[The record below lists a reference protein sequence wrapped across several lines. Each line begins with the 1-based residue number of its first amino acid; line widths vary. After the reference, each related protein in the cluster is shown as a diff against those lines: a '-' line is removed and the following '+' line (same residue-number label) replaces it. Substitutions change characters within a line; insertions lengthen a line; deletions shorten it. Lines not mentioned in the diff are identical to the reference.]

1 MTQTTPLTSVQ
12 PAASSS
18 PSNSEAA
25 SRLAGEALTLAYI
38 GVIAMVASATGAA
51 YVLFPELGAL
61 SHDVLTRP
69 RGRWASAPLMLAL
82 TPTVTAL
89 LGTIV
94 TRTLPYGFA
103 SVLIAVAGAVTIIR
117 IMRSAVAPA
126 ISAGLLPLVLGV
138 TSWWYPPGVLFGS
151 ALLALISIPWRR
163 RALALG
169 ATLSATP
176 PAAASSATYHGRAAP
191 PPGAAIRTGALLAFV
206 MLAFACVKLT
216 GERFILFPPLVVIT
230 YEMLR
235 DPAECP
241 WVGAALRLPFACL
254 LTAAGGL
261 LFERAIPFVPLAAIL
276 SMGWGIGTLRIF
288 RLHMPPALAV
298 ALLPLVMNQPSL
310 IYPLA
315 VGAGTAMAVGW
326 FAVFELWVAR
336 RRPAS

>member
-1 MTQTTPLTSVQ
+1 MRLT
-12 PAASSS
+12 A
-18 PSNSEAA
+18 
-25 SRLAGEALTLAYI
+25 EALTLAYI
-38 GVIAMVASATGAA
+38 GVIAIVASVTGEA

-69 RGRWASAPLMLAL
+69 RGRWASAPIMLAL
-82 TPTVTAL
+82 TPTLTGL

-138 TSWWYPPGVLFGS
+138 TSWWYPPGIFFGS
-151 ALLALISIPWRR
+151 TLLALISIPWRR
-163 RALALG
+163 RALALE
-169 ATLSATP
+169 AMRPSAP
-176 PAAASSATYHGRAAP
+176 PAAPSESHTEQATPH
-191 PPGAAIRTGALLAFV
+191 PGFAIRTAALLAFV
-206 MLAFACVKLT
+206 IVAVAVVKLT

-241 WVGAALRLPFACL
+241 WAGAAMRLPFACL

-261 LFERAIPFVPLAAIL
+261 VFQRAIPFVPLAAIL
-276 SMGWGIGTLRIF
+276 SMAWGVGILRIF

-298 ALLPLVMNQPSL
+298 GLLPLVMNHPSAVF
-310 IYPLA
+310 PLA

-326 FAVFELWVAR
+326 FAAFELWVAR
-336 RRPAS
+336 SRPVS